1 MSSKSPVYIGKGSR
15 ELAYAEAL
23 TIIANSPVIANHKV
37 TAGDYAQKADG
48 TTVVDANTSVNT
60 NLYSAYEYAQG
71 ANINTGGSARDYAQ
85 KTDGGVSGNTTH
97 HSSKAWAVGGTGV
110 TSTESKGS
118 SKDWAIGAG
127 GTMDSKPD
135 NSEYSAK
142 EYAIGVTAPLG
153 SAKRWASHI
162 EDSAVAGGLY
172 SALHYAAKAEDAKD
186 AAETAQT
193 AAETAKTAVDNT
205 FDNFDDRFLGTFTT
219 ANEPSE
225 DNDGDALSTGAVYY
239 NSTEGEV
246 RFYNGSTWE
255 SPASS
260 ATTSATNAATSAT
273 AAQTAQTAAETAQS
287 AAETAETNAETAETN
302 AETAQTAAETAQTA
316 AETALDSVDDRYL
329 GAKDT
334 SSGEPTTDNDSNT
347 LLDGALYFDATN
359 NQMKVYD
366 LGNSTWLKM
375 HVTATE
381 ASNISVL
388 VEKYDGST
396 TSTSGDNRNITQ
408 VDTVAD
414 AIANVNKVAVKEA
427 EVGRLGAAAYSEGV
441 SAYLAVLGT
450 SAMSDPSTGYI
461 KKVADIDSNVT
472 TVAGIDGNVTTVAG
486 VSANVTTVATNIA
499 DVNNF
504 ADLYQINDFTSTP
517 TEDGGGNAVA
527 EGDLAYDST
536 ANKLKYYDGS
546 GWQDSTGVSLATV
559 QTEPNNASVDMSIA
573 LG

>member
-1 MSSKSPVYIGKGSR
+1 MEK
-15 ELAYAEAL
+15 
-23 TIIANSPVIANHKV
+23 
-37 TAGDYAQKADG
+37 
-48 TTVVDANTSVNT
+48 
-60 NLYSAYEYAQG
+60 
-71 ANINTGGSARDYAQ
+71 
-85 KTDGGVSGNTTH
+85 
-97 HSSKAWAVGGTGV
+97 
-110 TSTESKGS
+110 
-118 SKDWAIGAG
+118 
-127 GTMDSKPD
+127 
-135 NSEYSAK
+135 
-142 EYAIGVTAPLG
+142 
-153 SAKRWASHI
+153 
-162 EDSAVAGGLY
+162 
-172 SALHYAAKAEDAKD
+172 AKD
-186 AAETAQT
+186 ARDEAVTAKN

-205 FDNFDDRFLGTFTT
+205 VDNFDDRFLGTFTT
-219 ANEPSE
+219 ANEPSV
-225 DNDGDALSTGAVYY
+225 DNDGNALSVGAVYY
-239 NSTEGEV
+239 NSTAGQV
-246 RFYNGSTWE
+246 KFYNGSTWDA
-255 SPASS
+255 PAS
-260 ATTSATNAATSAT
+260 AAATSATNAATSAT
-273 AAQTAQTAAETAQS
+273 AAQTAQTAAEAAQS

-316 AETALDSVDDRYL
+316 AETALDSFDDRYL

-347 LLDGALYFDATN
+347 LLDGALFYDTTN

-381 ASNISVL
+381 AANISVL

-396 TSTSGDNRNITQ
+396 SSTSGDNRNITQ

-472 TVAGIDGNVTTVAG
+472 TVAGIDANVTTVAG

-504 ADLYQINDFTSTP
+504 ADLYQINDFTTTP

-536 ANKLKYYDGS
+536 ANKLKFYDGS

-559 QTEPNNASVDMSIA
+559 QTEANNASVAMSIA

>member
-1 MSSKSPVYIGKGSR
+1 MSSKSPVYIGKGSK

-71 ANINTGGSARDYAQ
+71 SNINTGGSARDYAQ

-97 HSSKAWAVGGTGV
+97 HSSKAWAIGGTGV
-110 TSTESKGS
+110 TTTSSKGA
-118 SKDWAIGAG
+118 SKEWATTLGSQVD
-127 GTMDSKPD
+127 T
-135 NSEYSAK
+135 SEYSAK

-225 DNDGDALSTGAVYY
+225 DNDGNALSVGAVYY
-239 NSTEGEV
+239 NSTAGQV
-246 RFYNGSTWE
+246 KFYNGSTWDA
-255 SPASS
+255 PAS
-260 ATTSATNAATSAT
+260 AAATSATNAATSAT
-273 AAQTAQTAAETAQS
+273 AAQTAQTAAEAAQS

-316 AETALDSVDDRYL
+316 AETALDSFDDRYL

-347 LLDGALYFDATN
+347 LLDGALFYDTTN

-381 ASNISVL
+381 AANISVL

-472 TVAGIDGNVTTVAG
+472 TVAGIDANVTTVAG

-504 ADLYQINDFTSTP
+504 ADLYQINDFTTTP

-559 QTEPNNASVDMSIA
+559 QTEANNASVAMSIA